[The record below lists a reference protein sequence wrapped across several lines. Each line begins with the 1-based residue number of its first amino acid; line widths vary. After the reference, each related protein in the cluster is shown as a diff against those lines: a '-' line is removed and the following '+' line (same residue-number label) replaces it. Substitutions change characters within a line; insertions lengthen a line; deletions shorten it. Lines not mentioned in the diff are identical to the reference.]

1 MDKNSKPFSPIKKA
15 RRAFEEVALHIKES
29 IFSGVHK
36 AGQRLPSEIELA
48 QQFGVSRPTIR
59 EALRTLELSGFITIK
74 TGVSGGPI
82 VKDTVLTTISNL
94 FMDVFQMEKITVKEF
109 TAARL
114 AIERIILDDA
124 IIKIDEEDIKNLRE
138 NIEQANALLANNEV
152 ATGANFDFHSLLA
165 QASKNRVFIIL
176 EKTMNAIN
184 YDLRS
189 RTPVNHKTTKAAVED
204 HEKLLDA
211 LIRKDLKSASKILEE
226 HILAVGK
233 SLEKNSNNF

>member
-1 MDKNSKPFSPIKKA
+1 MDTNLKPFSPIKKS

-36 AGQRLPSEIELA
+36 PGQRLPSEIELA
-48 QQFGVSRPTIR
+48 QQFGVSRPTVR
-59 EALRTLELSGFITIK
+59 EALRTLELSGFITIR

-94 FMDVFQMEKITVKEF
+94 LMDVFQMEKISVEEF

-114 AIERIILDDA
+114 AIERVILEDA
-124 IIKIDEEDIKNLRE
+124 INNIEEEDIKNLKE
-138 NIEQANALLANNEV
+138 NIEQANELLAKNEL
-152 ATGANFDFHSLLA
+152 ATTANFDFHSLLA
-165 QASKNRVFIIL
+165 RASKNKVFIIL

-184 YDLRS
+184 LNLRS
-189 RTPVNHKTTKAAVED
+189 RTPVSYKTTKAAVEE

-211 LIRKDLKSASKILEE
+211 IIKKDLDSANTILEE
-226 HILAVGK
+226 HILVVGK
-233 SLEKNSNNF
+233 SLKNDSNNF

>member
-1 MDKNSKPFSPIKKA
+1 MDNNLKPFSPIKKS

-36 AGQRLPSEIELA
+36 PGQRLPSEIELA
-48 QQFGVSRPTIR
+48 QQFGVSRPTVR

-94 FMDVFQMEKITVKEF
+94 FMDVFQMEKISVEEF

-124 IIKIDEEDIKNLRE
+124 IINIEEEGIRNLKE
-138 NIEQANALLANNEV
+138 NIEHAYALLANNEL

-165 QASKNRVFIIL
+165 RASKNRVFIIL

-184 YDLRS
+184 LNLRN
-189 RTPVNHKTTKAAVED
+189 RTPVSYKTTKAAVED
-204 HEKLLDA
+204 HEKILDA
-211 LIRKDLKSASKILEE
+211 LIRKDLKSANKILEE

-233 SLEKNSNNF
+233 SLENDSNNF